1 MKQNAK
7 TVLVQLAIPINAHQ
21 NANKKPIGS
30 APAYRVQCT
39 LPPYPIYQTLAP
51 FRFFEGLIP
60 RLIRSGQESLL
71 GILSYVAMFNVLFF
85 DKLSLR
91 LGLQLSS

>member
-7 TVLVQLAIPINAHQ
+7 TVLVQLATPINAHQ

-30 APAYRVQCT
+30 AIGSAPAYQAQCT

-51 FRFFEGLIP
+51 FGFIEGLI
-60 RLIRSGQESLL
+60 LETNQELERFHCATCLL
-71 GILSYVAMFNVLFF
+71 LSNNI
-85 DKLSLR
+85 
-91 LGLQLSS
+91 